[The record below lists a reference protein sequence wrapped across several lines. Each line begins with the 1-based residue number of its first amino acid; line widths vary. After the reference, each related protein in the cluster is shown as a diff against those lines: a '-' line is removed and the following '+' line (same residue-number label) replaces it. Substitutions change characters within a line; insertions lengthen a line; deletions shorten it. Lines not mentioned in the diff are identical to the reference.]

1 MEKLELPS
9 PIDMSTPFAQVLGR
23 RRSSREFSSEPLDAS
38 ILSALL
44 WACAGR
50 NAEDGHR
57 TVPSAMDCRE
67 VECFVFDADGVWLY
81 DNAQNALL
89 LMTEGDHRMATTAGQ
104 DFVGTAPVT
113 LVFAVNKAKTSE
125 ISEGRMGE
133 ICKSVDVGAMME
145 NALLACAAM
154 GLAAVPRAWLDPAQV
169 LQAMGKTESQY
180 DPQMAVT
187 VGFPL

>member
-67 VECFVFDADGVWLY
+67 VDALCLTPTACGS
-81 DNAQNALL
+81 
-89 LMTEGDHRMATTAGQ
+89 TTM
-104 DFVGTAPVT
+104 P
-113 LVFAVNKAKTSE
+113 KTP
-125 ISEGRMGE
+125 
-133 ICKSVDVGAMME
+133 C
-145 NALLACAAM
+145 C
-154 GLAAVPRAWLDPAQV
+154 
-169 LQAMGKTESQY
+169 
-180 DPQMAVT
+180 
-187 VGFPL
+187 